1 MDVKLPN
8 GFNGTIYEEGGSV
21 KDPFSDK
28 EYEMTN
34 IELSIFDSFSGYSVL
49 RDMLSPDEMMSDE
62 RGEIE
67 YSIAFLAVWFREN
80 NPILFNDFICDFCDW
95 DEEILTINS
104 LSGDWS
110 N

>member
-1 MDVKLPN
+1 MMPN
-8 GFNGTIYEEGGSV
+8 GINREYYVYE
-21 KDPFSDK
+21 PLNLN
-28 EYEMTN
+28 MT
-34 IELSIFDSFSGYSVL
+34 S
-49 RDMLSPDEMMSDE
+49 
-62 RGEIE
+62 
-67 YSIAFLAVWFREN
+67 N